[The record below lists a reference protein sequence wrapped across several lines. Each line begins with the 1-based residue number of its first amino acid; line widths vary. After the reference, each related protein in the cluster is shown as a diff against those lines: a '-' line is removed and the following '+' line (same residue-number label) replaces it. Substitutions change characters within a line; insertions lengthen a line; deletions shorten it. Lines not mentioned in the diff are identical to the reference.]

1 MQTAEV
7 VIIGAGIVGSSI
19 AWHLANAGC
28 KSVLVI
34 ERESSQGKGST
45 GKSMGGVRAQFST
58 PVNIQMSLYSIPF
71 YAKFEE
77 VVGHPADYRPQGY
90 LFLATKDSHLA
101 YLRDN
106 FARQTKLGLTT
117 ARLLSADEI
126 RVMLPQLRSD
136 DVLGGSFCSTDGFV
150 DPYSVMNGF
159 MASAVEHGATL
170 WKKTEVNGIARDQ
183 HGAFRVETSRGPVS
197 TRTVVNAAGAWA
209 AQIAKFVGIDLPVE
223 PLRRMLVPSEPFDA
237 FPHTS
242 PMVIDMS
249 TGFHF
254 RPEGRGFLLAWNDPE
269 ETPGY
274 KTEFEP
280 SFIEKILMHAA
291 DRVPAFENLP
301 INPKRAWA
309 GLYEMTPD
317 HHCILGPGAAVP
329 GFFLAN
335 GFSGHGVM
343 HSPATGKILAD
354 LMLQGKTNIVD
365 DVSVL
370 AFERFG
376 RGELLHETAVL

>member
-7 VIIGAGIVGSSI
+7 VIIGGGIVGSSI
-19 AWHLANAGC
+19 AWHLSHAGC
-28 KSVLVI
+28 KNVLVI

-77 VVGHPADYRPQGY
+77 VVGYPADYRPQGY

-106 FARQTKLGLTT
+106 FARQKKLGLTT

-126 RVMLPQLRSD
+126 RSMLPQLRSD

-170 WKKTEVNGIARDQ
+170 WKKTEVNGIARNQ
-183 HGAFRVETSRGPVS
+183 QGAFRVETSRGPVS

-223 PLRRMLVPSEPFDA
+223 PLRRMLVPSEPFDE
-237 FPHTS
+237 FPHSS

-274 KTEFEP
+274 KTDFEP

-291 DRVPAFENLP
+291 DRVPAFENLHQSQA
-301 INPKRAWA
+301 RM
-309 GLYEMTPD
+309 GGTL
-317 HHCILGPGAAVP
+317 
-329 GFFLAN
+329 
-335 GFSGHGVM
+335 
-343 HSPATGKILAD
+343 
-354 LMLQGKTNIVD
+354 
-365 DVSVL
+365 
-370 AFERFG
+370 
-376 RGELLHETAVL
+376 

>member
-1 MQTAEV
+1 MQTAD
-7 VIIGAGIVGSSI
+7 VIIIGGGIVGSSI
-19 AWHLANAGC
+19 AWHLTRGGC
-28 KSVLVI
+28 KNVLVV

-71 YAKFEE
+71 YAQFEE

-90 LFLATKDSHLA
+90 LFLATKEPHLA

-106 FARQTKLGLTT
+106 FARQKKLGLTT
-117 ARLLSADEI
+117 ARLLPADEI
-126 RVMLPQLRSD
+126 RTMLPQLRSD
-136 DVLGGSFCSTDGFV
+136 DVLGGSFCPTDGFV

-159 MASAVEHGATL
+159 MAAAMEQGATL
-170 WKKTEVNGIARDQ
+170 WKKTEVTGIARGQ
-183 HGAFRVETSRGPVS
+183 QGAFTVETSRGPVS

-209 AQIAKFVGIDLPVE
+209 AQIAKFLGIDLPVE
-223 PLRRMLVPSEPFDA
+223 PLRRMLVPSEPFED
-237 FPHTS
+237 FPHTA

-269 ETPGY
+269 ETPGF

-280 SFIEKILMHAA
+280 SFIEKILLHAA
-291 DRVPAFENLP
+291 SRVPAFENLP
-301 INPKRAWA
+301 VNPKRAWA

-317 HHCILGPGAAVP
+317 HHCILGAVAQVP

-354 LMLQGKTNIVD
+354 LILHGKTKVVD

-370 AFERFG
+370 ALERFAK
-376 RGELLHETAVL
+376 GELLHETAVL